1 MYARIARFEG
11 RDPATI
17 DEQVAELRRQIQG
30 MREGGLPPDLPE
42 EARVLTE
49 TVTRVLQLVD
59 RRTGAAVGITFS
71 ETEDDM
77 RRADE
82 ALNAMSPGETGGRRT
97 GVEIY
102 EVALDESFG

>member
-1 MYARIARFEG
+1 MYVRIARFEG
-11 RDPATI
+11 VDVGSI
-17 DEQVAELRRQIQG
+17 DEQVAEMRQQMQSRELPRR
-30 MREGGLPPDLPE
+30 RAPE
-42 EARVLTE
+42 LQTLME
-49 TVTRVLQLVD
+49 TVNRFVQLVD
-59 RRTGAAVGITFS
+59 RGNGTTLGLAYS

-82 ALNAMSPGETGGRRT
+82 ALNAMSPPSDAMGRRT

>member
-1 MYARIARFEG
+1 MYVRIARFEG
-11 RDPATI
+11 VDVGSI
-17 DEQVAELRRQIQG
+17 DEQVAEMRQQ
-30 MREGGLPPDLPE
+30 MQSSELPADAPPE
-42 EARVLTE
+42 LQKLME
-49 TVTRVLQLVD
+49 TVNRFVQLVD
-59 RRTGAAVGITFS
+59 RGNGTTLGLAYS

-82 ALNAMSPGETGGRRT
+82 ALNAMSPPSDAMGRRT

>member
-1 MYARIARFEG
+1 MYVRIARFEG
-11 RDPATI
+11 VDVGSI
-17 DEQVAELRRQIQG
+17 DEQVAEMRQQMQSG
-30 MREGGLPPDLPE
+30 ELPADAPPE
-42 EARVLTE
+42 LQTLMD
-49 TVTRVLQLVD
+49 TVNRFVQLVD
-59 RRTGAAVGITFS
+59 RGNGTTLGLAYS

-82 ALNAMSPGETGGRRT
+82 ALNAMSPPSDAMGRRT